1 MGRNEN
7 TKKLRRSTEKLAK
20 RKGKR
25 KIEDRK
31 RKRRRQGKKTRYG
44 R

>member
-7 TKKLRRSTEKLAK
+7 TKKLKRSTEKLAK
-20 RKGKR
+20 KKGKR

-31 RKRRRQGKKTRYG
+31 RKRRRQEKKMRYG